1 MVMKKYTLPFFEAL
15 TTLVGTV
22 IGAGVLGIP
31 YVVAKAGFVNGM
43 ITIICLG
50 LAILLLNLYVGEISL
65 RTKGTH
71 QLVGYAERYLGKK
84 AKLILMLSFTFGTLG
99 ALLAYM
105 IGTGQALA
113 AIFSGNALYFSLGF
127 FIIALIFIYFDLK
140 SIKMP
145 ELVLVFFKM
154 FIVIFLCLI
163 IFPHIKLQNYAAFN
177 PANIFLPYGVVLFA
191 FLGAG
196 AIPEMRIELERNKD
210 KLKKAIIWGSV
221 ISIIIYAVFAFAI
234 VGLTGQKTAE
244 IATLSLQV
252 LGEKMFILGNIF
264 AVLAMATS
272 FLILGLALKWMFHY
286 DYHIPKKLAWFL
298 VFIIPLIAFFAGA
311 RSFIGVIGFV
321 GAITG
326 GIDGII
332 IMLMAKAAKHRGQRK
347 PEYSIPINWWIII
360 LLIALFILGIV
371 YQFFKFSL

>member
-1 MVMKKYTLPFFEAL
+1 MKKYTLPFFEAL
-15 TTLVGTV
+15 TMLIGTV
-22 IGAGVLGIP
+22 IGAGILGIP
-31 YVVAKAGFVNGM
+31 YVVANAGFVTGLIN
-43 ITIICLG
+43 IIGIG

-71 QLVGYAERYLGKK
+71 QLVGYAEKYLGKK
-84 AKLILMLSFTFGTLG
+84 AKFILMLSFTFGTLG

-105 IGTGQALA
+105 IGTGQSLA
-113 AIFSGNALYFSLGF
+113 AIFGGNVLYFSLGF
-127 FIIALIFIYFDLK
+127 FIIASIFIYFDLK
-140 SIKMP
+140 AIRMP
-145 ELVLVFFKM
+145 ELILVFLKI
-154 FIVIFLCLI
+154 FIVVFLFFI
-163 IFPHIKLQNYAAFN
+163 IFPNIKMQNYTAFN

-191 FLGAG
+191 FLGAS
-196 AIPEMRIELERNKD
+196 AIPEMRIELEKNKD
-210 KLKKAIIWGSV
+210 KLKKAIILGSV
-221 ISIIIYAVFAFAI
+221 IPIIIYALFAFFI
-234 VGLTGQKTAE
+234 VGLAGQKTAE

-252 LGEKMFILGNIF
+252 LGKNMFIIGNIF

-311 RSFIGVIGFV
+311 RSFIGIIGFV

-332 IMLMAKAAKHRGQRK
+332 IVLMARAAKHRGDRK
-347 PEYSIPINWWIII
+347 PEYSIPINWLIMA
-360 LLIALFILGIV
+360 LLIALFLLGIT
-371 YQFFKFSL
+371 YQFFKF